1 MTSPA
6 PRSSIEAQHGRRP
19 FQDADTPSALG
30 ASANDAWPSAVPPVE
45 PDGAQLPQR
54 EAAPPAQTQA
64 PAEFPARDYEQIAAQ
79 GGAVYRVDPVH
90 SLVVITVRRGG
101 SLARLGHDHVVA
113 ARAVQGYVAPDE
125 GRADLYVPLAELT
138 VDEPELR
145 AQAGFDTQPSAA
157 DIEGT
162 RANMLDKVLETQRFP
177 HAIIRVS
184 SVERSASGVR
194 LKLALLLHGVTRNF
208 DVPVQ
213 LQAAGNEL
221 SVTGSLV
228 FKQSE
233 FGIVP
238 FSILGG
244 ALEVQD
250 ALDLRFA
257 VQAVRGVGGR

>member
-1 MTSPA
+1 MLRCA
-6 PRSSIEAQHGRRP
+6 RW
-19 FQDADTPSALG
+19 LG
-30 ASANDAWPSAVPPVE
+30 AMLVLWMA
-45 PDGAQLPQR
+45 GCAQLPPR
-54 EAAPPAQTQA
+54 EGAPAPAVTQA
-64 PAEFPARDYEQIAAQ
+64 PADFPAQDYERIAAQ
-79 GGAVYRVDPVH
+79 GRAIYRVDPVH

-113 ARAVQGYVAPDE
+113 ARAVQGYVAPDD

-138 VDEPELR
+138 VDEPALR
-145 AQAGFDTQPSAA
+145 AQAGFDTQPSAT

-177 HAIIRVS
+177 HAFIRVS
-184 SVERSASGVR
+184 SVERSASGAR
-194 LKLALLLHGVTRNF
+194 LKLALVLHGVTRNF
-208 DVPVQ
+208 DVPAR
-213 LQAAGNEL
+213 LQAAGDEL
-221 SVTGSLV
+221 SVTGSLA

-244 ALEVQD
+244 AVEVQD

-257 VQAVRGVGGR
+257 VQAVRGVDASLGAEPSAHRS

>member
-1 MTSPA
+1 M
-6 PRSSIEAQHGRRP
+6 RRCVHWLV
-19 FQDADTPSALG
+19 AMLVLWMAG
-30 ASANDAWPSAVPPVE
+30 C
-45 PDGAQLPQR
+45 AQLPPR
-54 EAAPPAQTQA
+54 EAAPAPAETQA
-64 PAEFPARDYEQIAAQ
+64 PADFPARDYEQIAAQ
-79 GGAVYRVDPVH
+79 GRAVYRVDPAR

-138 VDEPELR
+138 VDEPALR
-145 AQAGFDTQPSAA
+145 AQAGFDTQPSES

-177 HAIIRVS
+177 HALIRVS
-184 SVERSASGVR
+184 SVERSAGGAH
-194 LKLALLLHGVTRNF
+194 LKLALVLHGVTRNF

-213 LQAAGNEL
+213 LQAVGDEL
-221 SVTGSLV
+221 SVTGSLA

-244 ALEVQD
+244 AVEVQD

-257 VQAVRGVGGR
+257 VQAVRGVDDRP